1 MDYQCLLLP
10 VNVKASSLQLA
21 LKKKNVIKACQLLFI
36 AVLRHLQL
44 AVWEPFRNRQGLM

>member
-21 LKKKNVIKACQLLFI
+21 LKKNVIKTCQLLFT

-44 AVWEPFRNRQGLM
+44 AVWELFRDRQGLM

>member
-21 LKKKNVIKACQLLFI
+21 LKKKKMSLKHVNCSLLLF
-36 AVLRHLQL
+36 
-44 AVWEPFRNRQGLM
+44 